1 MDKWNPAAMKAGHD
15 LFMASQITTCSGFAE
30 DGSPRD
36 AAAKFHYTAPGVGYM
51 ADFFFFAFYTHKG
64 EIAWVDPENNVL
76 RRDEI
81 LVEIAN
87 DRSRMTFN
95 GVVGPWSEPNPNY
108 VLRSA
113 IQISELGE
121 GQLQLPR
128 IFNRSYKVFLVLDG
142 KVVSQT
148 NFTIIK

>member
-64 EIAWVDPENNVL
+64 RSPGWTLKTMSSGGTRSWWRLRMIAP
-76 RRDEI
+76 
-81 LVEIAN
+81 A
-87 DRSRMTFN
+87 
-95 GVVGPWSEPNPNY
+95 
-108 VLRSA
+108 
-113 IQISELGE
+113 
-121 GQLQLPR
+121 
-128 IFNRSYKVFLVLDG
+128 
-142 KVVSQT
+142 
-148 NFTIIK
+148 